1 MRMGWGGEDER
12 PPPGRLA
19 APGTMSCRATF
30 LVFLIHQGVD
40 AGLLWHFLGGTRGC
54 EPPPSSRSECSR
66 RLLCPA
72 GSRGPRAHAGRGCG
86 VSLRHGGAADVPRG
100 NVSGPKVKSEGAD
113 VPGSDS
119 RCLRVLHVGPRW
131 GRLARTVSGP
141 PCRRGVPPGCSGD
154 VRKRRRASCVA
165 GTGVPQHPGVG
176 GGRRRPWRQ
185 GPQDWESGPTHGDA
199 VCVRLGLL
207 CGALQMGCGSSQ
219 LVGERVGTN
228 ALLG

>member
-1 MRMGWGGEDER
+1 MPAGCQPGGASVRASGGRGRRGGTQDDGFWSAFATTSEAERLQTLTMQQNNRIQLLLKIMQESKKADGAVERGCGLADGMGGEDER

-86 VSLRHGGAADVPRG
+86 VYLRHGGAANVPRG
-100 NVSGPKVKSEGAD
+100 NVSGSKVKNEGTD

-119 RCLRVLHVGPRW
+119 RCLRVLHVGPR
-131 GRLARTVSGP
+131 
-141 PCRRGVPPGCSGD
+141 
-154 VRKRRRASCVA
+154 
-165 GTGVPQHPGVG
+165 
-176 GGRRRPWRQ
+176 
-185 GPQDWESGPTHGDA
+185 
-199 VCVRLGLL
+199 
-207 CGALQMGCGSSQ
+207 
-219 LVGERVGTN
+219 
-228 ALLG
+228 